1 MDAVLSAR
9 SVTAGI
15 HGRVD
20 VSQRR
25 RAARQFRLHRAVA
38 RAPVSLDSLSAVIPR
53 PVASGA
59 SSDGGWKEA
68 TEWSETMTVA
78 KVIEIS
84 AESPESFEDAIRQG
98 IERAEKSVRNVRGAW
113 VAEHKV
119 EVDKG
124 RITNFRVDLKVTFV
138 LDD

>member
-1 MDAVLSAR
+1 
-9 SVTAGI
+9 
-15 HGRVD
+15 
-20 VSQRR
+20 
-25 RAARQFRLHRAVA
+25 
-38 RAPVSLDSLSAVIPR
+38 
-53 PVASGA
+53 
-59 SSDGGWKEA
+59 
-68 TEWSETMTVA
+68 MTVA